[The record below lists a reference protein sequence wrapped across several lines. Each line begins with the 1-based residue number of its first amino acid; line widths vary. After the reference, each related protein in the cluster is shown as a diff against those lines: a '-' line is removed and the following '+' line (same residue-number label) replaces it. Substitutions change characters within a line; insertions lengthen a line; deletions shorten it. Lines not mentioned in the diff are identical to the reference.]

1 MKRLFI
7 RSIQV
12 ELLNNLFD
20 KINKDK
26 ILTDI
31 LDNGKQFRNINK
43 NFNKIFLTKKIG
55 DFSILNIELK
65 KIINIRN
72 EKYDELYFFHKQNG
86 IRGLENII
94 ILSIFLNT
102 KKIYHIKYNPN
113 QLNLDNKKEIKKNKL
128 FVYLFESILA
138 LLLMPIGILM
148 TLFFFIFSLIK
159 TKKN

>member
-1 MKRLFI
+1 M
-7 RSIQV
+7 Q
-12 ELLNNLFD
+12 ELESF
-20 KINKDK
+20 K
-26 ILTDI
+26 
-31 LDNGKQFRNINK
+31 
-43 NFNKIFLTKKIG
+43 
-55 DFSILNIELK
+55 FSNPFADLPE
-65 KIINIRN
+65 
-72 EKYDELYFFHKQNG
+72 DFFHKQNG